1 MTIAVALLAA
11 VAASGAAARGV
22 GTNAE
27 GVTTASSTSEAARGA
42 VKAKPSLAE
51 RRCRSLAARRLAR
64 LRKAAE
70 ASGRSRIGRTARSR
84 VRRKLRRCLAV
95 ARREAKDPAD
105 GPSDPGSPEPGAPSA
120 PGTPGPSLPSFV
132 GVTASDSDGFKLTLS
147 RPAVA
152 AGNVTIE
159 LRNIDNGP
167 HDLVVEPEGGGVAVA
182 DFDEAGPGAVAR
194 KQVALAKGRWYL
206 YCSLPGHEAIGMHA
220 TLRAE

>member
-1 MTIAVALLAA
+1 M
-11 VAASGAAARGV
+11 
-22 GTNAE
+22 
-27 GVTTASSTSEAARGA
+27 
-42 VKAKPSLAE
+42 
-51 RRCRSLAARRLAR
+51 
-64 LRKAAE
+64 
-70 ASGRSRIGRTARSR
+70 
-84 VRRKLRRCLAV
+84 
-95 ARREAKDPAD
+95 
-105 GPSDPGSPEPGAPSA
+105 
-120 PGTPGPSLPSFV
+120 
-132 GVTASDSDGFKLTLS
+132 TASDSDGFKLTLS